1 MTLKIDLDA
10 LTMAFEYPSDES
22 AYFLNTQTGAL
33 EFIPFDPSS
42 EVWAELGI
50 ESLDDLPDY
59 FLHVEPIDSGAG
71 FDMMADFVETVRD
84 AELADELAEA
94 LSRKHPFR
102 RFKDVLLAYP
112 SERECWFQYRDACL
126 QELAQEWLD
135 ANNIQAEL
143 VNPRQSKS
151 N

>member
-1 MTLKIDLDA
+1 MTLKIDLDD
-10 LTMAFEYPSDES
+10 LTLAFEHQDFES

-50 ESLDDLPDY
+50 ESLDDLPNY
-59 FLHVEPIDSGAG
+59 FLRVEPIDSHTG

-84 AELADELAEA
+84 AELADELTEA

-102 RFKDVLLAYP
+102 RFKDVLLAHP
-112 SERECWFQYRDACL
+112 SERERWFQYRDARL
-126 QELAQEWLD
+126 QELAQAWLD
-135 ANNIQAEL
+135 ANNIPAEL